1 MVFSCFST
9 PRRAGLRPGAP
20 HLSAPGPSP
29 RDGVGRRPRRG
40 AAHTHAQSS
49 AAGFLTGSFRRHGC
63 EECLSP
69 DPSRRVLPSVLAKD
83 GGHWPLVVALGLV
96 LSAFLLAPEQPQE
109 LAAICERHNGIS
121 ACRVW

>member
-1 MVFSCFST
+1 
-9 PRRAGLRPGAP
+9 L
-20 HLSAPGPSP
+20 
-29 RDGVGRRPRRG
+29 
-40 AAHTHAQSS
+40 
-49 AAGFLTGSFRRHGC
+49 
-63 EECLSP
+63 
-69 DPSRRVLPSVLAKD
+69 LAKD